1 LKKRIKLQKNNKKK
15 EASEFNQMRLMFGHL
30 VLVLMKM
37 DVVEEIVENKDK
49 DVEVILL
56 AQQVEEYLLIL

>member
-1 LKKRIKLQKNNKKK
+1 LKKRIELQKNNKKK

-37 DVVEEIVENKDK
+37 DVVEEIVENKD
-49 DVEVILL
+49 
-56 AQQVEEYLLIL
+56 